1 MDSKEYILPDPN
13 SNILKDDGA
22 FDQLAITRLKQAI
35 LLTDTEKFRRFTKMM
50 RIGLMLKNAK
60 KYPLNP

>member
-1 MDSKEYILPDPN
+1 MDILDEDLLRFWK
-13 SNILKDDGA
+13 SLST
-22 FDQLAITRLKQAI
+22 TRLKQAI
-35 LLTDTEKFRRFTKMM
+35 LLSDTEKFRRFTKMM

>member
-1 MDSKEYILPDPN
+1 MVIQEYQHQDEN
-13 SNILKDDGA
+13 ANILRDESA
-22 FDQLAITRLKQAI
+22 YEQLETSRLRQAI

-50 RIGLMLKNAK
+50 RIGLMLKKAK

>member
-1 MDSKEYILPDPN
+1 MVSKEYILPNEN

-22 FDQLAITRLKQAI
+22 FDQLSTTRLKQAI
-35 LLTDTEKFRRFTKMM
+35 LLSDTEKFRRFTKMM